1 MSFRILIFQFAYFS
15 VVPETPSH
23 PMTVNNEPDLGAVQV
38 VPETQTTLPTLQS
51 SGGEQSSQPS
61 MVRLIQVHVIIF
73 TLLLFQYC

>member
-1 MSFRILIFQFAYFS
+1 MLIFHFAYFS

-38 VPETQTTLPTLQS
+38 VSETQMTHQTVQS
-51 SGGEQSSQPS
+51 CSGEQSSQPS
-61 MVRLIQVHVIIF
+61 MVHLIQVHVIIF

>member
-1 MSFRILIFQFAYFS
+1 MSFCILIFQLTYFS

-23 PMTVNNEPDLGAVQV
+23 PTTVNNQPDSGAVQV
-38 VPETQTTLPTLQS
+38 VPETQMTLPTVQS

-73 TLLLFQYC
+73 SLLLFQYC